1 MRQWRLI
8 SSEPA
13 SGARNMALDEA
24 LLLEVRAQPALRFYT
39 WQPHCLSLGYGQR
52 CCVVD
57 RERLRRQGV
66 TLVRRPS
73 GGGAILHAGELTW
86 SLILPAGHPLAAG
99 SLSVGYRRISQVL
112 FKALQLLDIPV
123 TVKQETTRLTTDPA
137 CFATPAQYELAVAG
151 RKLLGSARVQR
162 RCGMLQHGSLPLT
175 GDVAAICQLL
185 RYPAE
190 SERELA
196 AARLREGATTL
207 AAASG
212 GREICT
218 AQVMAALVHA
228 FRTDC
233 KVDFLDSDLTR
244 DELERAAE
252 LESERYG
259 NPIWVRRR

>member
-8 SSEPA
+8 ISEPA

-24 LLLEVRAQPALRFYT
+24 LLLEVSAQPVLRFYS

-52 CCVVD
+52 CRVVD
-57 RERLRRQGV
+57 MERLLRHGA

-73 GGGAILHAGELTW
+73 GGGAILHAEELTW
-86 SLILPAGHPLAAG
+86 SLILPAGHPLSAG
-99 SLSVGYRRISQVL
+99 SLSVGYQRISQVL
-112 FKALQLLDIPV
+112 YKALQLLGIPV
-123 TVKQETTRLTTDPA
+123 IVKQEATRLSADPA

-162 RCGMLQHGSLPLT
+162 RYGMLQHGSLPLT

-185 RYPAE
+185 RY
-190 SERELA
+190 SDDSRRELA
-196 AARLREGATTL
+196 AAKLREGATTL
-207 AAASG
+207 AEASG
-212 GREICT
+212 GKKICST
-218 AQVMAALVHA
+218 QVIAALVNA

-233 KVDFLDSDLTR
+233 DVDFLDSDLTR
-244 DELERAAE
+244 VELKRAAE

-259 NPIWVRRR
+259 NPAWVCRR